1 MCTQRG
7 PRPLAL
13 RFKISGIGMHDDT
26 TAGSLKQKTKTDGG
40 GVRARG
46 RVSGACKARPGPEV
60 GNGGISRRSDRAK
73 AVRNGGG
80 WGTQTV
86 PEKRDFGKRSVE
98 VHLVSKKPRP
108 LSHRQ
113 AYERQIS
120 SWVGDDQRTPA
131 VVCFFFS
138 FCHPKRGI
146 LALGLAGQ
154 RVNMNRVVP

>member
-1 MCTQRG
+1 
-7 PRPLAL
+7 
-13 RFKISGIGMHDDT
+13 MHDDT
-26 TAGSLKQKTKTDGG
+26 TAGGLKQKTKTDGG

-131 VVCFFFS
+131 VVCFF
-138 FCHPKRGI
+138 
-146 LALGLAGQ
+146 LGLVFSIFQAEGVGYKGICLACQ
-154 RVNMNRVVP
+154 AHTTIAIRIFGIPSALP